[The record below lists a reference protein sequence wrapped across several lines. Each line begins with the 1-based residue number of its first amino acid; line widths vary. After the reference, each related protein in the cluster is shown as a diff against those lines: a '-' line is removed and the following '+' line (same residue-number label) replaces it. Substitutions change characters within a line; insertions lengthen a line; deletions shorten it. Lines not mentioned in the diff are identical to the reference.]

1 MREIGSEFHF
11 EKTNIGEGILTPSDV
26 VDSCFVFSGRTAI
39 ETVLKNEPDI
49 HKVLLPSYC
58 CDSMIEPFRQAGIN
72 VSFYPV
78 SYENGLKV
86 NLIIPEDVDCI
97 LWCNYFGFN
106 VKMPDVDSFKNRG
119 GIIIEDITHSFF
131 SKKQYDV
138 RSDYLVAS
146 IRKWEPVFCGGF
158 CATVNNELIYRPI
171 DLPPS
176 RFISEKRHAM
186 NLKKAYLSGEAPYVK
201 CEYLR
206 LFSDSNTWLSQN
218 YSGLL
223 IDSESFDFLK
233 RIDVDI
239 ERNIRINNASVL
251 YKGLSCNKDIDF
263 LFEEKEMDC
272 PLYVPI
278 IIKNG
283 KRDIIRRRLIENS
296 IYCPVHW
303 PHPNE
308 GCWSNMYDYELS
320 LICDQRYNEKDMK
333 RIVDVLCNERK

>member
-1 MREIGSEFHF
+1 MREIGSEFDF
-11 EKTNIGEGILTPSDV
+11 TNIGTGNGIVIPDNIV
-26 VDSCFVFSGRTAI
+26 NMEFVFSGRTAI
-39 ETVLKNEPDI
+39 ETVLLNCSNVS
-49 HKVLLPSYC
+49 KVMLPSYC
-58 CDSMIEPFRQAGIN
+58 CGSMIEPFRRFSIDICFYN
-72 VSFYPV
+72 VYFD
-78 SYENGLKV
+78 NGL
-86 NLIIPEDVDCI
+86 IIDFEIPDDVDCI

-106 VKMPDVDSFKNRG
+106 VKMPDVDSFKKRG

-158 CATVNNELIYRPI
+158 CATVNSELIYRPI

-176 RFISEKRHAM
+176 SFISQKRNAM
-186 NLKKAYLSGEAPYVK
+186 NLKKAYLSGEVSNVK
-201 CEYLR
+201 DEYLQI
-206 LFSDSNTWLSQN
+206 FADSNTWLSQN

-223 IDSESFDFLK
+223 IDSESFDFIK
-233 RIDVDI
+233 KIDVDE
-239 ERNIRINNASVL
+239 ERSIRRNNAFLL
-251 YKGLSCNKDIDF
+251 YKGLSQNKDIDF
-263 LFEEKEMDC
+263 LFEEEEMDC
-272 PLYVPI
+272 PLFVPI

-303 PHPNE
+303 PHPDE
-308 GCWSNMYDYELS
+308 DCWSNMYDYELS
-320 LICDQRYNEKDMK
+320 LICDQRYDEKDMK